1 MKGEKNMKAKR
12 LLTLLLA
19 LSMTAGLTACGG
31 GGGGTAEQT
40 LVTSLAEE
48 PATLDPSRC
57 NDVVG
62 DTILIN
68 VMEPLIRIEENE
80 NGENVPTGAGAERWE
95 SNEDGSVWTFYL
107 RDNTWSDGEP
117 VTAEDYVYG
126 IQRILD
132 PEVGS
137 PISFLLS
144 DCIKNGNAVN
154 TGEMPVSE
162 LGVKALDE
170 KTLEITLEG
179 PTPYFLSLA
188 YSKAMYPAR
197 QDIAES
203 LGDTYGADAAGLVFN
218 GPFVVTQWTHNSQF
232 VLEKNDSYWDKDNVS
247 LDSITYMIMGDENS
261 RYNSFENG
269 SLEIVTVGQPEWID
283 RFNQK
288 DDVTFTEYVTPSVRF
303 HFYNTQDPIFQ
314 NEKIRKAFTLA
325 LDRDDVVETIYHGTM
340 LPSYS
345 WVPQGVAS
353 GETISD
359 YSSRG
364 TAPLTTLIEENPD
377 AKALLVEGMEELGL
391 GSDPSTL
398 DITFSFGGTTQWL
411 RNYGE
416 YLQAVYKEA
425 LGVQI
430 QLEFNEWGTFQSLI
444 NSGDYQVGYQVWSI
458 DYNDPMAMLSLFVSN
473 SSAIPTGWSNEEY
486 DALVAQA
493 GREMDDEARLALYQ
507 QAENILVHDAG
518 VVCPVVNETVNRFHY
533 NYIQNLP
540 TNYFSSNNGGMK
552 YVSIQQ
558 DS

>member
-1 MKGEKNMKAKR
+1 MKAKR

-19 LSMTAGLTACGG
+19 LSMTAGLAACGG
-31 GGGGTAEQT
+31 GNGGKSEQT
-40 LVTSLAEE
+40 LTTSLAEE

-57 NDVVG
+57 NDAVG
-62 DTILIN
+62 DAILIN
-68 VMEPLIRIEENE
+68 VMEPLIRMEENE
-80 NGENVPTGAGAERWE
+80 NGENVPTGAGAETWE
-95 SNEDGSVWTFYL
+95 ANEDGSVWTFYL
-107 RDNTWSDGEP
+107 RDNSWSDGQP

-137 PISFLLS
+137 PISFLLV

-232 VLEKNDSYWDKDNVS
+232 VLEKNDSYWDKENVG

-269 SLEIVTVGQPEWID
+269 SLEIVSVGQPEWID

-288 DDVTFTEYVTPSVRF
+288 DDVTYTEYVIPSIRF

-340 LPSYS
+340 LPSYG

-359 YSSRG
+359 YSARG
-364 TAPLTTLIEENPD
+364 TAPLTALIEENPD

-458 DYNDPMAMLSLFVSN
+458 DYNDPMAMLSLFVTN
-473 SSAIPTGWSNEEY
+473 AGAIPTGWSNAEY

-493 GREMDDEARLALYQ
+493 GSEMDDEARLALYQ
-507 QAENILVHDAG
+507 QAENLLVHDAG
-518 VVCPVVNETVNRFHY
+518 VVCPVVNETVNRFNY

>member
-1 MKGEKNMKAKR
+1 MKGETNMKAKR

-19 LSMTAGLTACGG
+19 MAMTTGLVACGG
-31 GGGGTAEQT
+31 GGGKADQA

-68 VMEPLIRIEENE
+68 TMEPLIRIEENE

-107 RDNTWSDGEP
+107 RDNNWSDGQP
-117 VTAEDYVYG
+117 VTAQDYVYG

-132 PEVGS
+132 PQVGS

-144 DCIKNGNAVN
+144 DCIKNANAVT
-154 TGEMPVSE
+154 TGDMPVSE
-162 LGVKALDE
+162 LGVKALDD

-203 LGDTYGADAAGLVFN
+203 LGDTYGADASGLVFN
-218 GPFVVTQWTHNSQF
+218 GPFVVTQWTHNSQIM
-232 VLEKNDSYWDKDNVS
+232 LEKNDSYWDKENVG

-269 SLEIVTVGQPEWID
+269 SLEIVTVGQPEWIE

-288 DDVTFTEYVTPSVRF
+288 DDVTFTEYVTPSIRF

-340 LPSYS
+340 LASYS

-353 GETISD
+353 GESIPD
-359 YSSRG
+359 YSAKG

-391 GSDPSTL
+391 GSDPAAL
-398 DITFSFGGTTQWL
+398 DVTFSFGGTTQWL

-425 LGVQI
+425 LGVEI

-458 DYNDPMAMLSLFVSN
+458 DYNDPMAMLSLFTTG

-486 DALVAQA
+486 DALVAEA
-493 GREMDDEARLALYQ
+493 GQEMDDEARLALYQ

-518 VVCPVVNETVNRFHY
+518 VVCPVVNETVNRFNY

>member
-1 MKGEKNMKAKR
+1 MKGETNMKAKR

-19 LSMTAGLTACGG
+19 LAMTTGLVACGG
-31 GGGGTAEQT
+31 GGGKADQA
-40 LVTSLAEE
+40 LVISLAEE

-57 NDVVG
+57 NDAVG
-62 DTILIN
+62 DAILIN
-68 VMEPLIRIEENE
+68 TMEPLIRIEENE

-107 RDNTWSDGEP
+107 RDNNWSDGQA
-117 VTAEDYVYG
+117 VTAQDYVYG

-132 PEVGS
+132 PQVGS

-144 DCIKNGNAVN
+144 DCIKNANAVT

-162 LGVKALDE
+162 LGVKALDD

-203 LGDTYGADAAGLVFN
+203 LGDTYGADASGLVFN
-218 GPFVVTQWTHNSQF
+218 GPFVVTQWTHNSQIM
-232 VLEKNDSYWDKDNVS
+232 LEKNDSYWDKEHVG

-288 DDVTFTEYVTPSVRF
+288 DDVTFTEYVTPSIRF

-325 LDRDDVVETIYHGTM
+325 LDRDDVVDTIYHGTM
-340 LPSYS
+340 LASYS

-353 GETISD
+353 GETIPD
-359 YSSRG
+359 YSARG

-391 GSDPSTL
+391 GSDPATL

-425 LGVQI
+425 LGVEI

-458 DYNDPMAMLSLFVSN
+458 DYNDPMAMLSLFTTG

-486 DALVAQA
+486 DALVAEA

-518 VVCPVVNETVNRFHY
+518 VVCPVVNETVNRFNY

>member
-19 LSMTAGLTACGG
+19 LSMTAGLVACGG

-40 LVTSLAEE
+40 LTTSLAEE

-57 NDVVG
+57 NDAVG

-68 VMEPLIRIEENE
+68 VMEPLIRIEQDE
-80 NGENVPTGAGAERWE
+80 NGENVPTGAGAETWE
-95 SNEDGSVWTFYL
+95 SNEDGSVWTFHL
-107 RDNTWSDGEP
+107 RDNNWSDGQP

-232 VLEKNDSYWDKDNVS
+232 VLEKNDSYWDKDNVG

-283 RFNQK
+283 RFNEK

-325 LDRDDVVETIYHGTM
+325 LDRDDVVDTIYHGTM
-340 LPSYS
+340 LASYS

-353 GETISD
+353 GETIPD
-359 YSSRG
+359 YSARG

-377 AKALLVEGMEELGL
+377 PKALLLEGMEELGL

-430 QLEFNEWGTFQSLI
+430 ELEFNEWGTFQSLI

-458 DYNDPMAMLSLFVSN
+458 DYNDPMAMLSLFVTN
-473 SSAIPTGWSNEEY
+473 AGAIPTGWSNEEY

-518 VVCPVVNETVNRFHY
+518 VVCPVVNETVNRFNY

-540 TNYFSSNNGGMK
+540 TNYFASNNGGMK